1 MKYSEEKMKKIHQVI
16 HFDYF
21 VWNKDQGLLYAWDYL
36 HIETCARKVLKRVGQ
51 SEKKLGPW

>member
-21 VWNKDQGLLYAWDYL
+21 VWNKNQGLLYAWDYL
-36 HIETCARKVLKRVGQ
+36 HMHRDVCKKSL
-51 SEKKLGPW
+51 EKCWAKWKEGS